1 MMNLSQSQRQTFKI
15 TPLQIQMLN
24 FLQLST
30 VELEERIK
38 NELEENPLLEEG
50 TVIKD
55 EATDNDFEEVSD
67 NDFEEIS
74 DVISD
79 DYSAITKPEND
90 YSDWDEYGNDD
101 TPDYKT
107 NINNHSSD
115 DDLYTVPIIQ
125 ESDWRTDLKAQVH
138 FMPLNDRQNMLMD
151 YIIDSLSDNGFLTTT
166 ADVIA
171 DDVSFTNNVFVDIEE
186 VEHLLKVLRMMDPPG
201 IGAADLQECLM
212 MQLQRKKEHG
222 IDVELAI
229 EIVAYNIEELAVR
242 NYEKIMRMRN
252 ITSDELKNA
261 IIQITALNAKPI
273 MDGGTSSIAVKDNI
287 IPDYIISYETNLSG
301 DMSIDIALNNGRT
314 PSLKINKDFAE
325 NINTTKNKAVNQY
338 INTKMSA
345 ANWLIEAIQ
354 QRETT
359 MLKAMKAIVLF
370 QREFFKTGDIRN
382 LKPMILKDIA
392 DQISMDISTIS
403 RVTSG
408 KYAQTPFGTI
418 NLKDLFTEGIKVDSG
433 EEVSNREIQQAIAN
447 LIANE
452 NKLSPLNDFQ
462 LMDLLAQKGY
472 NIARRTVAKYREN
485 MSIPSAQMRRIL

>member
-50 TVIKD
+50 IVTND
-55 EATDNDFEEVSD
+55 ETPE

-74 DVISD
+74 DHETE
-79 DYSAITKPEND
+79 DYSTIIKPEND

-115 DDLYTVPIIQ
+115 DDLYTFPIIQ
-125 ESDWRTDLKAQVH
+125 ASDWRTDLKAQVH
-138 FMPLNDRQNMLMD
+138 YLPLNERQIMLMD
-151 YIIDSLSDNGFLTTT
+151 YIIDSLNDNGFLTTT

-186 VEHLLKVLRMMDPPG
+186 VVHLLKVLTMMDPPG
-201 IGAADLQECLM
+201 IGAADLQECLL
-212 MQLQRKKEHG
+212 MQLQRKKENG
-222 IDVELAI
+222 LDVDLAI
-229 EIVAYNIEELAVR
+229 DIVAYNIDELAVR
-242 NYEKIMRMRN
+242 NYEKIMRIRN
-252 ITSDELKNA
+252 ITSDELKKA
-261 IIQITALNAKPI
+261 ILQITALNAKPI
-273 MDGGTSSIAVKDNI
+273 MDGSTSSIAVKDNI
-287 IPDYIISYETNLSG
+287 IPDYVITYETNLSG
-301 DMSIDIALNNGRT
+301 DMSIDISLNNGRT

-325 NINTTKNKAVNQY
+325 TINSTKNKAVNQY

-359 MLKAMKAIVLF
+359 MLKTMKAIVLF
-370 QREFFKTGDIRN
+370 QRDFFTTGDIRN

-392 DQISMDISTIS
+392 DQIGMDISTIS

-452 NKLSPLNDFQ
+452 NKQNPLNDFQ

-485 MSIPSAQMRRIL
+485 RSIPSAQMRRIL

>member
-50 TVIKD
+50 LVAKD
-55 EATDNDFEEVSD
+55 EATEDDFEEVPD
-67 NDFEEIS
+67 TEN
-74 DVISD
+74 D
-79 DYSAITKPEND
+79 DYSTVTKPDND

-138 FMPLNDRQNMLMD
+138 FMPLNDRQIMLMD

-222 IDVELAI
+222 IDVELAV

-252 ITSDELKNA
+252 ITSDQLKNA

-392 DQISMDISTIS
+392 DKISMDISTIS

-418 NLKDLFTEGIKVDSG
+418 NLKDLFTEGIKINSG

-447 LIANE
+447 LIVNE

>member
-30 VELEERIK
+30 VELEEKIK
-38 NELEENPLLEEG
+38 NELEENPLLEESVSAKDDTAESDVEETPDNDTDYS
-50 TVIKD
+50 TVIIPD
-55 EATDNDFEEVSD
+55 
-67 NDFEEIS
+67 
-74 DVISD
+74 
-79 DYSAITKPEND
+79 ND
-90 YSDWDEYGNDD
+90 YSDWDEYSNDD
-101 TPDYKT
+101 TPDYRT

-125 ESDWRTDLKAQVH
+125 ESDWRTDLKAQIH
-138 FMPLNDRQNMLMD
+138 YLPLKEREIMIMD
-151 YIIDSLSDNGFLTTT
+151 YIIDSLNDNGFMTTT

-171 DDVSFTNNVFVDIEE
+171 DDVSFTNNIFVDIDE
-186 VEHLLKVLRMMDPPG
+186 VEHLLQVLRMMDPPG

-212 MQLQRKKEHG
+212 MQLQRKKNQG
-222 IDVELAI
+222 IQVELAI
-229 EIVAYNIEELAVR
+229 DIVAYNIEELAVR

-252 ITSDELKNA
+252 VTSDELKNA
-261 IIQITALNAKPI
+261 INQITGLNAKPI

-287 IPDYIISYETNLSG
+287 IPDYIITYETNLSG

-314 PSLKINKDFAE
+314 PSLKINKNFAE
-325 NINTTKNKAVNQY
+325 NINTNKNKAVNQY
-338 INTKMSA
+338 INTKISA

-354 QRETT
+354 QREAT
-359 MLKAMKAIVLF
+359 MLKTMKAIVLF
-370 QREFFKTGDIRN
+370 QRDFFKTGDVRD

-392 DQISMDISTIS
+392 DQIQMDISTIS

-418 NLKDLFTEGIKVDSG
+418 NLKDLFTEGIKVGSG
-433 EEVSNREIQQAIAN
+433 EEVSNREIQQTIAN
-447 LIANE
+447 LIINE
-452 NKLSPLNDFQ
+452 NKLNPFNDFQ

>member
-50 TVIKD
+50 IVAID
-55 EATDNDFEEVSD
+55 GADDNDFEEVSD
-67 NDFEEIS
+67 SEI
-74 DVISD
+74 D
-79 DYSAITKPEND
+79 DYSSVTTPEND

-125 ESDWRTDLKAQVH
+125 ESDWRTDLKAHVH
-138 FMPLNDRQNMLMD
+138 FMPLNDRQIMLMD
-151 YIIDSLSDNGFLTTT
+151 YIIDSLSDNGFLTTI

-201 IGAADLQECLM
+201 IGAVDLQECLM
-212 MQLQRKKEHG
+212 MQLQRKKENG
-222 IDVELAI
+222 IDVELAT
-229 EIVAYNIEELAVR
+229 EIVTYNIEELAVR

-287 IPDYIISYETNLSG
+287 IPDYIISYETNLTG

-325 NINTTKNKAVNQY
+325 TINTTKNKAVNQY

-359 MLKAMKAIVLF
+359 MLKSMKAIVLF
-370 QREFFKTGDIRN
+370 QKDFFKTGDIRN
-382 LKPMILKDIA
+382 LRPMILKDIA
-392 DQISMDISTIS
+392 DQIGMDISTIS

-408 KYAQTPFGTI
+408 KYAQTPFGTL

-447 LIANE
+447 LISNE

>member
-1 MMNLSQSQRQTFKI
+1 MNLSQSQRQTFKI

-50 TVIKD
+50 IVAKD
-55 EATDNDFEEVSD
+55 ESNDNDFEEVSD
-67 NDFEEIS
+67 GD
-74 DVISD
+74 SD
-79 DYSAITKPEND
+79 DYSTVTTPDND

-107 NINNHSSD
+107 SINNHSSD
-115 DDLYTVPIIQ
+115 DDLYTIPIIQ
-125 ESDWRTDLKAQVH
+125 ESDWRTDLKSQVH
-138 FMPLNDRQNMLMD
+138 FMPLNDRQIMLMD

-171 DDVSFTNNVFVDIEE
+171 DDVSFTNNTFVDIEE
-186 VEHLLKVLRMMDPPG
+186 VEHLLKVLQMMDPPG

-212 MQLQRKKEHG
+212 MQLQRKKEHS

-229 EIVAYNIEELAVR
+229 DIVAYNIEELAVR

-338 INTKMSA
+338 INTKTSA

-433 EEVSNREIQQAIAN
+433 EEVSNREIQQAIAT
-447 LIANE
+447 LISNE
-452 NKLSPLNDFQ
+452 NKQSPLNDFQ

-485 MSIPSAQMRRIL
+485 MSIPSAQMRRVL

>member
-50 TVIKD
+50 IVAID
-55 EATDNDFEEVSD
+55 GADDNDFEEVSD
-67 NDFEEIS
+67 SEI
-74 DVISD
+74 D
-79 DYSAITKPEND
+79 DYSTVTTPEND

-125 ESDWRTDLKAQVH
+125 ESDWRTDLKAQIH
-138 FMPLNDRQNMLMD
+138 FMPLNDRQIMLMD
-151 YIIDSLSDNGFLTTT
+151 YIIDSLSDNGFLTTI

-201 IGAADLQECLM
+201 IGAVDLQECLM
-212 MQLQRKKEHG
+212 MQLQRKKENG
-222 IDVELAI
+222 IDVELAT
-229 EIVAYNIEELAVR
+229 EIVTYNIEELAVR

-287 IPDYIISYETNLSG
+287 IPDYIISYETNLTG

-325 NINTTKNKAVNQY
+325 TINTTKNKAVNQY

-359 MLKAMKAIVLF
+359 MLKSMKAIVLF
-370 QREFFKTGDIRN
+370 QKDFFKTGDIRN
-382 LKPMILKDIA
+382 LRPMILKDIA
-392 DQISMDISTIS
+392 DQIGMDISTIS

-408 KYAQTPFGTI
+408 KYAQTPFGTL

-447 LIANE
+447 LISNE

>member
-50 TVIKD
+50 IVTKD
-55 EATDNDFEEVSD
+55 EATDNEFEEVSD
-67 NDFEEIS
+67 SE
-74 DVISD
+74 SD
-79 DYSAITKPEND
+79 DYATVTTPDND

-138 FMPLNDRQNMLMD
+138 FMPLNDRQIMLMD

-325 NINTTKNKAVNQY
+325 TINTNKNKAVNQY

-359 MLKAMKAIVLF
+359 MLKSMKAIVLF

-392 DQISMDISTIS
+392 DQIGMDISTIS

-447 LIANE
+447 LISNE
-452 NKLSPLNDFQ
+452 NKQSPLNDFQ

-485 MSIPSAQMRRIL
+485 MSIPSAQMRRVL

>member
-55 EATDNDFEEVSD
+55 EANDNDFEEVSD
-67 NDFEEIS
+67 GE
-74 DVISD
+74 SD
-79 DYSAITKPEND
+79 DYSTVTKPDND

-138 FMPLNDRQNMLMD
+138 FMPLNDRQIMLMD

-359 MLKAMKAIVLF
+359 MLKSMKAIVLF

-392 DQISMDISTIS
+392 DQIGMDISTIS

-433 EEVSNREIQQAIAN
+433 EEVSNREIQQAIAT
-447 LIANE
+447 LVANE

>member
-1 MMNLSQSQRQTFKI
+1 MMNLSHSQRQTFKI

-50 TVIKD
+50 LVAKD

-67 NDFEEIS
+67 TEN
-74 DVISD
+74 D
-79 DYSAITKPEND
+79 DYSTVTKPDND

-138 FMPLNDRQNMLMD
+138 FMPLNDRQIMLMD

-212 MQLQRKKEHG
+212 MQLQRKKEYG
-222 IDVELAI
+222 IDVELAT
-229 EIVAYNIEELAVR
+229 EIVTYNIEELAVR

-252 ITSDELKNA
+252 ITSDQLKNA

-314 PSLKINKDFAE
+314 PSLKINKNFAE

>member
-50 TVIKD
+50 TGTKD
-55 EATDNDFEEVSD
+55 DVTDGNL
-67 NDFEEIS
+67 EEIS
-74 DVISD
+74 DSDSD
-79 DYSAITKPEND
+79 DYTTVITPDND
-90 YSDWDEYGNDD
+90 YSDWDEYSNDD
-101 TPDYKT
+101 TPDYRT

-115 DDLYTVPIIQ
+115 DDLYSAPIIQ
-125 ESDWRTDLKAQVH
+125 ESDWRTDLKAQIH
-138 FMPLNDRQNMLMD
+138 YLPLKERQITLMD
-151 YIIDSLSDNGFLTTT
+151 YIIDSLNDNGFLTTT

-171 DDVSFTNNVFVDIEE
+171 DDVSFTNNTFVDIEE
-186 VEHLLKVLRMMDPPG
+186 IEDLLQVLRMMDPPG
-201 IGAADLQECLM
+201 IGATDLQECLM
-212 MQLQRKKEHG
+212 MQLQRKKEQG
-222 IDVELAI
+222 VDVELAVD
-229 EIVAYNIEELAVR
+229 IVAYNIEELAVR

-252 ITSDELKNA
+252 ITTDELKDA
-261 IIQITALNAKPI
+261 INQITGLNAKPI

-287 IPDYIISYETNLSG
+287 IPDYIITYETNLSG

-314 PSLKINKDFAE
+314 PSLKINKDFAQT
-325 NINTTKNKAVNQY
+325 INTTKNKAVNQY

-359 MLKAMKAIVLF
+359 MLKTMRAIVLF
-370 QREFFKTGDIRN
+370 QKDFFKTGDIRN

-392 DQISMDISTIS
+392 DQIKMDISTIS

-418 NLKDLFTEGIKVDSG
+418 NLKDLFTEGIKVGSG

-452 NKLSPLNDFQ
+452 NKQSPLNDFQ

-485 MSIPSAQMRRIL
+485 MSIPSAQMRRVL

>member
-50 TVIKD
+50 IVTKD
-55 EATDNDFEEVSD
+55 EASDNDFEEVSEGE
-67 NDFEEIS
+67 N
-74 DVISD
+74 D
-79 DYSAITKPEND
+79 DYSTVTTPDND

-138 FMPLNDRQNMLMD
+138 FMPLNDRQIMLMD

-252 ITSDELKNA
+252 ITSEELKNA

-325 NINTTKNKAVNQY
+325 TININKNKAVNQY

-370 QREFFKTGDIRN
+370 QREFFKTGDVRN

-485 MSIPSAQMRRIL
+485 MSIPSAQMRRVL

>member
-50 TVIKD
+50 IVTKD
-55 EATDNDFEEVSD
+55 EASDNDFEEVSEGE
-67 NDFEEIS
+67 N
-74 DVISD
+74 D
-79 DYSAITKPEND
+79 DYSTVTTPDND

-138 FMPLNDRQNMLMD
+138 FMPLNDRQIMLMD

-252 ITSDELKNA
+252 ITSEELKNA
-261 IIQITALNAKPI
+261 IIQITA
-273 MDGGTSSIAVKDNI
+273 
-287 IPDYIISYETNLSG
+287 
-301 DMSIDIALNNGRT
+301 
-314 PSLKINKDFAE
+314 
-325 NINTTKNKAVNQY
+325 
-338 INTKMSA
+338 
-345 ANWLIEAIQ
+345 
-354 QRETT
+354 
-359 MLKAMKAIVLF
+359 
-370 QREFFKTGDIRN
+370 
-382 LKPMILKDIA
+382 
-392 DQISMDISTIS
+392 
-403 RVTSG
+403 
-408 KYAQTPFGTI
+408 
-418 NLKDLFTEGIKVDSG
+418 
-433 EEVSNREIQQAIAN
+433 
-447 LIANE
+447 
-452 NKLSPLNDFQ
+452 
-462 LMDLLAQKGY
+462 
-472 NIARRTVAKYREN
+472 
-485 MSIPSAQMRRIL
+485 

>member
-50 TVIKD
+50 IITND
-55 EATDNDFEEVSD
+55 ETPE

-74 DVISD
+74 DPETE
-79 DYSAITKPEND
+79 DYSTIIKPEND

-107 NINNHSSD
+107 SINNHSSD

-138 FMPLNDRQNMLMD
+138 YLPLNERQIMLMD
-151 YIIDSLSDNGFLTTT
+151 YIIDSLNDNGFLTTA

-186 VEHLLKVLRMMDPPG
+186 VAHLLKVLRMMDPAG

-212 MQLQRKKEHG
+212 MQLQRKKENG
-222 IDVELAI
+222 LDVDLAVD
-229 EIVAYNIEELAVR
+229 IVAFNIDELAVR

-252 ITSDELKNA
+252 ITSEELKKA
-261 IIQITALNAKPI
+261 IQQITALNAKPI
-273 MDGGTSSIAVKDNI
+273 MDGSTSSIAVKDNI
-287 IPDYIISYETNLSG
+287 IPDYIITYETNLSG
-301 DMSIDIALNNGRT
+301 DMSIDISLNNGRT

-325 NINTTKNKAVNQY
+325 TINSTKNKAVNQY

-359 MLKAMKAIVLF
+359 MLKTMKAIVLF
-370 QREFFKTGDIRN
+370 QRVFFTTGDIRN

-392 DQISMDISTIS
+392 DQIGMDISTIS

-452 NKLSPLNDFQ
+452 NKQNPLNDFQ

-485 MSIPSAQMRRIL
+485 MSIPSAQMRRVL

>member
-50 TVIKD
+50 IVAID
-55 EATDNDFEEVSD
+55 GADDNDFEEVSD
-67 NDFEEIS
+67 SEI
-74 DVISD
+74 D
-79 DYSAITKPEND
+79 DYSTVTTPEND

-138 FMPLNDRQNMLMD
+138 FMPLNDRQIMLMD
-151 YIIDSLSDNGFLTTT
+151 YIIDSLSDNGFLTTI

-201 IGAADLQECLM
+201 IGAVDLQECLM
-212 MQLQRKKEHG
+212 MQLQRKKENG
-222 IDVELAI
+222 IDVKLAT
-229 EIVAYNIEELAVR
+229 EIVTYNIEELAVR

-287 IPDYIISYETNLSG
+287 IPDYIISYETNLTG

-325 NINTTKNKAVNQY
+325 TINTTKNKAVNQY

-359 MLKAMKAIVLF
+359 MLKSMKAIVLF
-370 QREFFKTGDIRN
+370 QKDFFKTGDIRN
-382 LKPMILKDIA
+382 LRPMILKDIA
-392 DQISMDISTIS
+392 DQIGMDISTIS

-408 KYAQTPFGTI
+408 KYAQTPFGTL

-447 LIANE
+447 LISNE

>member
-50 TVIKD
+50 IVAID
-55 EATDNDFEEVSD
+55 GADDNDFEEVSD
-67 NDFEEIS
+67 SEI
-74 DVISD
+74 D
-79 DYSAITKPEND
+79 DYSSVTTPEND

-138 FMPLNDRQNMLMD
+138 FMPLNDRQIMLMD
-151 YIIDSLSDNGFLTTT
+151 YIIDSLSDNGFLTTI

-201 IGAADLQECLM
+201 IGAVDLQECLM
-212 MQLQRKKEHG
+212 MQLQRKKENG
-222 IDVELAI
+222 IDVELAT
-229 EIVAYNIEELAVR
+229 EIVTYNIEELAVR

-287 IPDYIISYETNLSG
+287 IPDYIISYETNLTG

-325 NINTTKNKAVNQY
+325 TINTTKNKAVNQY

-359 MLKAMKAIVLF
+359 MLKSMKAIVLF
-370 QREFFKTGDIRN
+370 QKDFFKTGDIRN
-382 LKPMILKDIA
+382 LRPMILKDIA
-392 DQISMDISTIS
+392 DQIGMDISTIS

-408 KYAQTPFGTI
+408 KYAQTPFGTL

-447 LIANE
+447 LISNE

>member
-30 VELEERIK
+30 VELEEKIK

-50 TVIKD
+50 MIAKD
-55 EATDNDFEEVSD
+55 ETPD

-74 DVISD
+74 ENDGD
-79 DYSAITKPEND
+79 DYSTITTPDND

-101 TPDYKT
+101 TPEYKT

-115 DDLYTVPIIQ
+115 DDLYTIPIIQ

-138 FMPLNDRQNMLMD
+138 YLPLNERQIMLMD
-151 YIIDSLSDNGFLTTT
+151 YIIDSLNDNGFLTTT

-186 VEHLLKVLRMMDPPG
+186 VEYLLKVLRMMEPAG
-201 IGAADLQECLM
+201 IGAVDLQECLM
-212 MQLQRKKEHG
+212 MQLQRKKEQG
-222 IDVELAI
+222 IEVNLAI
-229 EIVAYNIEELAVR
+229 DIVTHNIEELAVR

-261 IIQITALNAKPI
+261 ISQITALNAKPI

-314 PSLKINKDFAE
+314 PSLKINNDFAE
-325 NINTTKNKAVNQY
+325 TINSTKNKAVNQY
-338 INTKMSA
+338 INTKLSA

-359 MLKAMKAIVLF
+359 MLKTMKAIVLF
-370 QREFFKTGDIRN
+370 QRDFFKTGDIRN

-392 DQISMDISTIS
+392 DQIGMDISTIS

-447 LIANE
+447 LIVAEDKKN
-452 NKLSPLNDFQ
+452 PLNDFQ

-485 MSIPSAQMRRIL
+485 MSIPSAQMRRVL

>member
-50 TVIKD
+50 IVAKD
-55 EATDNDFEEVSD
+55 ETADNDFEENS
-67 NDFEEIS
+67 EGE
-74 DVISD
+74 SD
-79 DYSAITKPEND
+79 DYATIIKPEND

-138 FMPLNDRQNMLMD
+138 YLPLNERQSMLMD
-151 YIIDSLSDNGFLTTT
+151 YIIDSLNDNGFLTTT

-186 VEHLLKVLRMMDPPG
+186 VEYLLKVLRMMDPPG

-212 MQLQRKKEHG
+212 MQLQRKKENG
-222 IDVELAI
+222 LDVNLAI
-229 EIVAYNIEELAVR
+229 DIVAYNIDELAVR

-261 IIQITALNAKPI
+261 ISQITALNAKPI
-273 MDGGTSSIAVKDNI
+273 MDGSTSSIAVKDNI
-287 IPDYIISYETNLSG
+287 IPDYIITYETNLSG

-325 NINTTKNKAVNQY
+325 TINSNKNKAVNQY

-359 MLKAMKAIVLF
+359 MLKTMKAIVLF
-370 QREFFKTGDIRN
+370 QKDFFTTGDIRN

-392 DQISMDISTIS
+392 DQIAMDISTIS

-447 LIANE
+447 LIAHE
-452 NKLSPLNDFQ
+452 NKQNPLNDFQ

>member
-50 TVIKD
+50 AEIKD

-67 NDFEEIS
+67 PE
-74 DVISD
+74 SD
-79 DYSAITKPEND
+79 DYTTVTTPDND
-90 YSDWDEYGNDD
+90 YADWDEYGNDD

-138 FMPLNDRQNMLMD
+138 FMPLNDRQIMLMD

-166 ADVIA
+166 TDVIA

-186 VEHLLKVLRMMDPPG
+186 VEHLLKLLRMMDPPG

-325 NINTTKNKAVNQY
+325 TINSNKNKAVNQY

-359 MLKAMKAIVLF
+359 MLKALKAIVLF

-392 DQISMDISTIS
+392 DQIGMDISTIS

-447 LIANE
+447 LISNE

>member
-1 MMNLSQSQRQTFKI
+1 MNLSQSQRQTFKI

-50 TVIKD
+50 IVTKD
-55 EATDNDFEEVSD
+55 EASDNDFEEVSEGE
-67 NDFEEIS
+67 N
-74 DVISD
+74 D
-79 DYSAITKPEND
+79 DYSTVTTPDND

-138 FMPLNDRQNMLMD
+138 FMPLNDRQIMLMD

-252 ITSDELKNA
+252 ITSEELKNA

-325 NINTTKNKAVNQY
+325 TININKNKAVNQY

-370 QREFFKTGDIRN
+370 QREFFKTGDVRN

-485 MSIPSAQMRRIL
+485 MSIPSAQMRRVL

>member
-50 TVIKD
+50 IVAKD
-55 EATDNDFEEVSD
+55 ETPD
-67 NDFEEIS
+67 NDFEEIAALET
-74 DVISD
+74 DE
-79 DYSAITKPEND
+79 YSAEAKPEND
-90 YSDWDEYGNDD
+90 YSDWDEYVNDD

-107 NINNHSSD
+107 NINNRSSD
-115 DDLYTVPIIQ
+115 DDLYAVPIIQ

-138 FMPLNDRQNMLMD
+138 FLPLNERQIMLMD
-151 YIIDSLSDNGFLTTT
+151 YIIDSLNDNGFLTTT

-171 DDVSFTNNVFVDIEE
+171 DDVSFTNNVFVAIEE
-186 VEHLLKVLRMMDPPG
+186 VEQLLKVLRMLDPPG
-201 IGAADLQECLM
+201 IGAADLQECLK
-212 MQLQRKKEHG
+212 MQLQRKKENGHEVDLA
-222 IDVELAI
+222 IDIVANYIDELA
-229 EIVAYNIEELAVR
+229 LR

-252 ITSDELKNA
+252 ITPDELKKA
-261 IIQITALNAKPI
+261 ILQLTALNSKPI

-287 IPDYIISYETNLSG
+287 IPDYIISYETNLLG
-301 DMSIDIALNNGRT
+301 DMSIDISLNNGRT
-314 PSLKINKDFAE
+314 PSLKINKEFAE
-325 NINTTKNKAVNQY
+325 TINSAKNKVVNQY
-338 INTKMSA
+338 INTKKSA

-354 QRETT
+354 QREST
-359 MLKAMKAIVLF
+359 MLKTMKAIVLF
-370 QREFFKTGDIRN
+370 QREFFTSGDIRN

-392 DQISMDISTIS
+392 DQIRMDISTIS

-408 KYAQTPFGTI
+408 KYAQTPFGNL

-433 EEVSNREIQQAIAN
+433 EQVSNREIQQAIAH

-452 NKLSPLNDFQ
+452 NKQNPFNDFQ
-462 LMDLLAQKGY
+462 IMDLLAQKGY

-485 MSIPSAQMRRIL
+485 MSISSAQMRRIL

>member
-55 EATDNDFEEVSD
+55 ETENNEFEEVADS
-67 NDFEEIS
+67 E
-74 DVISD
+74 SD
-79 DYSAITKPEND
+79 DYSTIIKPEND

-115 DDLYTVPIIQ
+115 DDLYSVPIIQ

-138 FMPLNDRQNMLMD
+138 YLPLNERQIMLMD
-151 YIIDSLSDNGFLTTT
+151 YIIDSLNDNGFLTTT

-186 VEHLLKVLRMMDPPG
+186 VENLLKVLRMMDPPG

-212 MQLQRKKEHG
+212 MQLQRKKENG
-222 IDVELAI
+222 LEVELAI
-229 EIVAYNIEELAVR
+229 DIVAYNIDELAVR

-252 ITSDELKNA
+252 ITSDELKQA

-273 MDGGTSSIAVKDNI
+273 MDGSSSSIAVKDNI

-301 DMSIDIALNNGRT
+301 DMSIDISLNNGRT

-325 NINTTKNKAVNQY
+325 TINSNKNKAVNQY

-354 QRETT
+354 QREAT
-359 MLKAMKAIVLF
+359 MLKTMKAIVLY
-370 QREFFKTGDIRN
+370 QREFFTTGDIRN

-392 DQISMDISTIS
+392 DQIGMDISTVS

-452 NKLSPLNDFQ
+452 NKQNPLNDFQ

-485 MSIPSAQMRRIL
+485 MSISSAQMRRIL

>member
-50 TVIKD
+50 IVAKD
-55 EATDNDFEEVSD
+55 GADDNDFEEVPDS
-67 NDFEEIS
+67 E
-74 DVISD
+74 VD
-79 DYSAITKPEND
+79 DYSTVTTPEND

-107 NINNHSSD
+107 NIINHSSD

-138 FMPLNDRQNMLMD
+138 FMPLNDRQTMLMD
-151 YIIDSLSDNGFLTTT
+151 YIIDSLSDNGFLTTI

-201 IGAADLQECLM
+201 IGAVDLQECLM
-212 MQLQRKKEHG
+212 MQLQRKKENG
-222 IDVELAI
+222 IDVELAT

-252 ITSDELKNA
+252 ITSDQLKNA

-418 NLKDLFTEGIKVDSG
+418 NLKDLFTEGIKIDSG